1 MSTTSPQQVLRRL
14 HDDESAPNTVEW
26 VLLIIVAMIVLAG
39 IYVFVGGT
47 KNDLSTQNNTVYNK
61 EQEAI
66 KQPNAVY
73 GQPSK

>member
-61 EQEAI
+61 EKEAI
-66 KQPNAVY
+66 QQPNAVY